1 MGAQDGDDGPHLA
14 RIHHEGALTIM
25 RTVKLR
31 RGTAAAVSL
40 VVAAGGFAG
49 AAATAHAAPASPALT
64 VTSLHLYNH
73 WVSEQS
79 VFNSGNP
86 TASRDSN
93 GYVHLAGSLAGGTSP
108 GAFTLPV
115 ADRPAS
121 TLYIDD
127 YTFGYTTGFVVI
139 YPNGK
144 VFMEGAT
151 AMSYS
156 SLAGI
161 SFPSASVGAFDLSL
175 VNGWVSEDPAFS
187 TGNPAVSLDPTGTVH
202 LSGSLAGGSDLSTAF
217 TLPAGMRP
225 THTTYLD
232 VYTFGGTVGSLEIT
246 KSGSVTLFGG
256 SVSNFTSLAG
266 VSFQTAAAGAPSALP
281 LSNGWKGGSFT
292 GGPPAALLDSQ
303 GVVHLSG
310 ALNKGSDDTVA
321 ATLPSQDRPSHNLY
335 LATYTFDGTPG
346 SVEIT
351 TGGQIYPVGTPTTG
365 TSSTATEYT
374 SLGSISFPAGI

>member
-1 MGAQDGDDGPHLA
+1 
-14 RIHHEGALTIM
+14 M

-49 AAATAHAAPASPALT
+49 AAAATANAAPASPAFT

-93 GYVHLAGSLAGGTSP
+93 GYVHLAGSLARGTSP

-144 VFMEGAT
+144 VFMEGADAT
-151 AMSYS
+151 SYS

-310 ALNKGSDDTVA
+310 ALNKGSNDTVA
-321 ATLPSQDRPSHNLY
+321 ATLPSQDWPSHDLY
-335 LATYTFDGTPG
+335 LPTYTFDGTPG
-346 SVEIT
+346 GVEIT

-374 SLGSISFPAGI
+374 SLGSISFPAGL